1 MRYAVIRYGLILAA
15 MIACTNPVAPSG
27 KELTPPNPK
36 PHVDVPGY
44 HP

>member
-15 MIACTNPVAPSG
+15 MIACSNPVAPTAEG
-27 KELTPPNPK
+27 LTPPNPK
-36 PHVDVPGY
+36 PHSDVPAY